1 MTHTAV
7 GAVYQPQNPPEH
19 LPGVAKAAEDAGL
32 DELWLWEDSFLNG
45 GISAAAA
52 ALGATERLRVGI
64 GVMPVPFR
72 NVALAAMEIATLRRI
87 YGERALI
94 GVGHGVQE
102 WMAQVG
108 ARPESPLTLL
118 REYVVALRALLHG
131 QEVTVSGRYVN
142 LDRVQLAWPPDPV
155 PEILLGA
162 EGPKS
167 KTLSG
172 EVGDGTILVGGTTPD
187 GIRQSRNRSR
197 RRPAPRRR
205 VRAHRVRS
213 GCCSASCGPG
223 LVHAETG
230 LAGTARDVAE
240 GARAWID
247 AGADSV
253 VLQPLE
259 DDRDT
264 PAFVRFP
271 APCNP
276 SCDS

>member
-1 MTHTAV
+1 M
-7 GAVYQPQNPPEH
+7 G
-19 LPGVAKAAEDAGL
+19 
-32 DELWLWEDSFLNG
+32 DSFLNG

-187 GIRQSRNRSR
+187 GIRQSREQIA
-197 RRPAPRRR
+197 APGP
-205 VRAHRVRS
+205 HRVVVFVRTAS
-213 GCCSASCGPG
+213 GADAAARLASAG

-253 VLQPLE
+253 ILQPLE

-264 PAFVRFP
+264 PAFVRFAGAVQSELRTP
-271 APCNP
+271 
-276 SCDS
+276 